1 MSLGLWQYWHA
12 SYYAYQTIYGHCQ
25 FFSYFE
31 PGVYIL
37 WLITS
42 FSATFVGFMIIALW
56 ISHTMMILTNFT
68 TLTGMKTKKVCPFP
82 FCEFRDMILED
93 ENVILV

>member
-1 MSLGLWQYWHA
+1 
-12 SYYAYQTIYGHCQ
+12 
-25 FFSYFE
+25 
-31 PGVYIL
+31 
-37 WLITS
+37 
-42 FSATFVGFMIIALW
+42 MIIALW